1 LLLHSL
7 TPADE
12 SAGSDS
18 EYGVTAFDW
27 SPDGYWLAVTLSNGE
42 SGYIQ
47 IWDVKSLAKG
57 GDPRLQSTFNNI
69 VGYALHWSPDS
80 AHLALGT
87 ASTVLILD
95 PSTGET
101 IRSFDGHEDF
111 VLDLDWSPDGTRL
124 ASASYDNTMRI
135 WDVFSGTELGKY
147 DSEGFVTAV
156 SWSPV
161 DEKVVFTGQAATIE
175 QPFQTVDAPPALAL
189 DEAE

>member
-1 LLLHSL
+1 VAL
-7 TPADE
+7 
-12 SAGSDS
+12 
-18 EYGVTAFDW
+18 F
-27 SPDGYWLAVTLSNGE
+27 NGE
-42 SGYIQ
+42 IGEIQ
-47 IWDVKSLAKG
+47 IWDVEAIGEG
-57 GDPRLQSTFNNI
+57 GALRHQSTFNTTETH
-69 VGYALHWSPDS
+69 ALRWSPDS
-80 AHLALGT
+80 AYIAIGS
-87 ASTVLILD
+87 ANAVVVLE
-95 PSTGET
+95 SVTGDT
-101 IRSFDGHEDF
+101 IQSFNGHEDF